1 MEEVINLANGHHLSP
16 CTDVYAVFQ
25 HFHLQ
30 ALDNGLGTV
39 GGWKDT
45 TVVLHL
51 ELDPI
56 FLKEIH
62 DVVVVKLGKDAVKKA
77 AVARNASQQVFKV
90 PLLVTLQRPPPVPD
104 SFLPKRLFFEEQGF
118 LAVKAGR
125 NSGHHASRPRSD
137 NNSIY
142 CIHAFIVSY
151 FHQESSLSL
160 CYDLWSFS
168 LRLRKT
174 IDGLGEYT

>member
-1 MEEVINLANGHHLSP
+1 MEEVVNLANGHHLGS
-16 CTDVYAVFQ
+16 CTDVHAIFQ

-30 ALDNGLGTV
+30 ALDNGLGAI
-39 GGWKDT
+39 GGRKDT
-45 TVVLHL
+45 AVVLHL

-62 DVVVVKLGKDAVKKA
+62 DVVVVKLGKDTVKKA
-77 AVARNASQQVFKV
+77 AIARNASQQVFQCAV
-90 PLLVTLQRPPPVPD
+90 VGHIATSATCARQLLAQTLV
-104 SFLPKRLFFEEQGF
+104 FFKEQGL
-118 LAVKAGR
+118 LAVKTRR

-151 FHQESSLSL
+151 F
-160 CYDLWSFS
+160 
-168 LRLRKT
+168 
-174 IDGLGEYT
+174 